1 MWNAQIHCYYC
12 TNNSATVDVH
22 GPIEPKCDTPVPG
35 RSRCNRIRH
44 EWPILTYTLQMMP
57 KPQHTRMSIGC
68 RKDKN
73 MFWRNKLLIYSTNKN
88 ERDRLKENRVLYET
102 FDNHCSLCLNIF
114 VNKPF
119 VFSKRIFTPSAT
131 RKALASILSCGT
143 VLPAPCGKE
152 ILWQNLVLLMFK

>member
-22 GPIEPKCDTPVPG
+22 GPIEPKCDTRCPG
-35 RSRCNRIRH
+35 GVSATEPAMNGQCGRTLFRWCKSHNTPEWVLAAERI
-44 EWPILTYTLQMMP
+44 
-57 KPQHTRMSIGC
+57 
-68 RKDKN
+68 KN

-102 FDNHCSLCLNIF
+102 FDNHCSLCLIF
-114 VNKPF
+114 LWINRLFFP
-119 VFSKRIFTPSAT
+119 KRIFTLSAT
-131 RKALASILSCGT
+131 RKTLASILSCGT